1 MKVFGIDSFDA
12 TLVLIAV
19 LALAVA
25 AAAWV
30 FECRLAKL
38 EARLRP
44 EPRTPGSS
52 NHLTT
57 VFRRPAQSF
66 ALKQTAVNPEPARAW
81 KGWP

>member
-38 EARLRP
+38 
-44 EPRTPGSS
+44 
-52 NHLTT
+52 
-57 VFRRPAQSF
+57 
-66 ALKQTAVNPEPARAW
+66 
-81 KGWP
+81 